1 MFAGG
6 LVWTCGVVIAGIW
19 QQGSC
24 SPGCCADASGCRTSR
39 CSRRDPRAATTS
51 PRTLSGGCSPFS
63 CRRRGSHAGVV
74 IGVTGLDH
82 IFDDSPLNPLSRPEY
97 LPVPPGSAGSSAPP
111 PSSSGSTRPLSAPA
125 LCTSS
130 SPNNRSCG
138 RRSLRTS
145 FGWLQLVIQPVHL
158 SRCRHRT
165 DTPYKR
171 NQKASQSRPA
181 NKKAVCKSQKTLL
194 IAQEGRWRET
204 SGLIQCFLVLPFGAR

>member
-1 MFAGG
+1 MRAYAYQS
-6 LVWTCGVVIAGIW
+6 VVVFRPFRPDSAAVCR
-19 QQGSC
+19 QPGSC

-51 PRTLSGGCSPFS
+51 PRTLSGGCTHFS
-63 CRRRGSHAGVV
+63 CWRRGSHAAVV
-74 IGVTGLDH
+74 IGVPKPRY

-97 LPVPPGSAGSSAPP
+97 FPVPPGSAGSSAPQ

-145 FGWLQLVIQPVHL
+145 FGWLHKDVQVFFQDFDLCPDSDQ
-158 SRCRHRT
+158 R
-165 DTPYKR
+165 K
-171 NQKASQSRPA
+171 
-181 NKKAVCKSQKTLL
+181 
-194 IAQEGRWRET
+194 
-204 SGLIQCFLVLPFGAR
+204 